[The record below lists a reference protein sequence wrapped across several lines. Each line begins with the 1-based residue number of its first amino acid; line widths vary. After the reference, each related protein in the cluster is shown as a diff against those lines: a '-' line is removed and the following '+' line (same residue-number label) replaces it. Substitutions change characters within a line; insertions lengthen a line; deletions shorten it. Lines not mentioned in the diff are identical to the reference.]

1 MFSPDQLVV
10 YPAQGV
16 GRIERIE
23 HRNIG
28 GVTAEFYL
36 VRILGNNITL
46 MVPVNSSNSIGLRH
60 LSTPSEGQAVMTSLQ
75 DRTTF
80 TGYSGQNWNR
90 RHREYTERLKKGSLA
105 DVAYVLKDLIL
116 ISGEKELSFGER
128 RLLEQSM
135 DLLARELSFV
145 FDQPNEN
152 IRADI
157 EMLFADILTKKEKV
171 E

>member
-28 GVTAEFYL
+28 GVAAEFYL

-46 MVPVNSSNSIGLRH
+46 MVPVDSSNSIGLRH
-60 LSTPSEGQAVMTSLQ
+60 LSSPSEGQAVMTSLQ
-75 DRTTF
+75 DRTAF
-80 TGYSGQNWNR
+80 TGYTGQNWNR

-116 ISGEKELSFGER
+116 ISGEEELSFGER

-135 DLLARELSFV
+135 DLLTRELSFV

-157 EMLFADILTKKEKV
+157 ETLFSDILIKKEKV

>member
-46 MVPVNSSNSIGLRH
+46 MVPVDSSNSIGLRQ
-60 LSTPSEGQAVMTSLQ
+60 LSTPSEGQAVMTDLQ
-75 DRTTF
+75 DRTAF
-80 TGYSGQNWNR
+80 TGHTGQNWNR

-128 RLLEQSM
+128 SLLEQSM
-135 DLLARELSFV
+135 DLLTRELSFV
-145 FDQPNEN
+145 FDQSNEN

-157 EMLFADILTKKEKV
+157 EVLFSDILTKKEKM